1 MKTFMKQNLL
11 MGYFCEHHAGL
22 LPLCFL
28 LLLLLHCSS
37 SFVII
42 LVTLGSIINN
52 AGSQPHAS
60 VACLITQRKTMLV
73 DIGSP
78 LKHHAQAL
86 SYYRVLST
94 VPFYCEYSINIRWK
108 NGTSVA
114 MGSAF
119 YTEEI
124 RVGISFSSHIFDIC
138 LSVM

>member
-37 SFVII
+37 DFVII

-73 DIGSP
+73 DVGSL
-78 LKHHAQAL
+78 LKYHAQAL

-94 VPFYCEYSINIRWK
+94 VPFYCEYSINIKWK

-114 MGSAF
+114 MGLAF

-124 RVGISFSSHIFDIC
+124 RVGISFSSHIYGIC

>member
-11 MGYFCEHHAGL
+11 MGYFYEHHAGL
-22 LPLCFL
+22 LPLCFF

-37 SFVII
+37 GFVII
-42 LVTLGSIINN
+42 LVTLESIINN
-52 AGSQPHAS
+52 AGSQPRAS

-73 DIGSP
+73 DVWSP

-124 RVGISFSSHIFDIC
+124 RVGISFSSHIYDIC

>member
-11 MGYFCEHHAGL
+11 MGYFYEHHAGL

-37 SFVII
+37 GFAII
-42 LVTLGSIINN
+42 PVTLRSIINN
-52 AGSQPHAS
+52 AGSQLHAS
-60 VACLITQRKTMLV
+60 VADLITQRKTMLV
-73 DIGSP
+73 DVGSP

-86 SYYRVLST
+86 SYYRALST
-94 VPFYCEYSINIRWK
+94 VPLYCEYSINIRWQ

-119 YTEEI
+119 YTKEM
-124 RVGISFSSHIFDIC
+124 RVGINFSSYIYDI
-138 LSVM
+138 LTVMW